1 MRPFIV
7 IRSYEIADAAA
18 RKEII
23 RKYVM
28 SFAFEA
34 FMSCI
39 FREVRSSFKKRIFL
53 FRNLTK
59 FWLHENISDFHSI
72 DCICGGDDVYF
83 CWSSITS
90 MLYGDTIS
98 YCIHLF
104 ICLWNLH
111 NESHGIEFGKLP
123 SNKFD

>member
-7 IRSYEIADAAA
+7 IRSYEIADATA

-34 FMSCI
+34 FVSCI
-39 FREVRSSFKKRIFL
+39 FREVRSESYV
-53 FRNLTK
+53 FRNFSK
-59 FWLHENISDFHSI
+59 FWLKKIVSDFHSI
-72 DCICGGDDVYF
+72 DCVCGGDDVYF
-83 CWSSITS
+83 RWSSITR
-90 MLYGDTIS
+90 MFHGDTIS

-104 ICLWNLH
+104 IGLWNLFD
-111 NESHGIEFGKLP
+111 ESHGIVFGKQFKIQ
-123 SNKFD
+123 NKFN